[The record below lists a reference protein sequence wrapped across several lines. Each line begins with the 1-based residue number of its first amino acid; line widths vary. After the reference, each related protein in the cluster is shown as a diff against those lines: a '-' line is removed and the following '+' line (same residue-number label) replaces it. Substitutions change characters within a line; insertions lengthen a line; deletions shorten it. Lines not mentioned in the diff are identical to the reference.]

1 MRAPSHRPGAAR
13 RSPVGPASTP
23 PGRLPRLPESRP
35 PQNRRA
41 SNGPLR
47 GIRSILATEPR
58 FGTNRARPEYRRFRR
73 PGLSPHR
80 ELPSG
85 RKGPES
91 VPERGFMARIEQ
103 ISCMEGRST
112 TPPPSIPTAGRA
124 PPAAHR
130 VSPSSPVRRAASSG
144 KARRSLRQFAARHR
158 PAKLAE
164 GGAGSPRSKHRHA
177 KGPRPDGRGP
187 RQSASRSRGR
197 ALLRQG

>member
-23 PGRLPRLPESRP
+23 SKRLPRPPESRP

-47 GIRSILATEPR
+47 GIRPILATEPR
-58 FGTNRARPEYRRFRR
+58 SGTNRARSGHRRLRR
-73 PGLSPHR
+73 PGLSSRKEPLSR
-80 ELPSG
+80 

-91 VPERGFMARIEQ
+91 VPERGSVARIGR
-103 ISCMEGRST
+103 ISCTKGQS
-112 TPPPSIPTAGRA
+112 AA
-124 PPAAHR
+124 PPL
-130 VSPSSPVRRAASSG
+130 PSQPQGSRCQPRTERRL
-144 KARRSLRQFAARHR
+144 LRQFAARHR